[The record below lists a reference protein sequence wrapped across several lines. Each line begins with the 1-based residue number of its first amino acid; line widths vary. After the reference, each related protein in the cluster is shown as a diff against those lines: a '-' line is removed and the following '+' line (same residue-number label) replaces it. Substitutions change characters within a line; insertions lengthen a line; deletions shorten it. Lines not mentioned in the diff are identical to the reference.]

1 MDKFTSNTMTR
12 RFFINTLLTWSKMV
26 FIFCLLPFDAIL
38 KAAFAGEKGKVAGVQ
53 PCLSLKEIVLKKIHH
68 GNNRFVNPF
77 NSVNFRNPWRMI
89 QWKVFSKNRFK
100 AFYKQERVIPVSIDW
115 EPVRSNKGL
124 SITFIRH
131 SCVMIKDSD
140 KYILVDPV
148 FFGIPGLF
156 KDFSPLAS
164 DIKEMPRPDY
174 VLITHGHYDHLDKP
188 SLASLGKDTHVIA
201 PLGYNEILDDLKI
214 NRRTQMDWFDTFSE
228 GKLEITLL
236 PCNHW
241 TMRNPFVGPNRSLW
255 GSFLIKTAG
264 GFTIYISG
272 DTGYFEGFRE
282 IGEEFSIDLAI
293 FNLGAYEPRWFMAAS
308 HMNPHETVRAFQELR
323 ARHLLIVHWGTFRL
337 GDEPVH
343 YPPIDLK
350 RELEKQ
356 GISDRLVDLKHGQS
370 LFYDDF
376 VKPYIM
382 RPA

>member
-1 MDKFTSNTMTR
+1 MTR
-12 RFFINTLLTWSKMV
+12 RFFINKLLAWSKTA
-26 FIFCLLPFDAIL
+26 FILCILPFDSIF
-38 KAAFAGEKGKVAGVQ
+38 KAAFAGEKGNVAAAQ
-53 PCLSLKEIVLKKIHH
+53 PCLSLREIVLKKFHH
-68 GNNRFVNPF
+68 GKDRFVNPF

-89 QWKVFSKNRFK
+89 QWKLFSKNHFK
-100 AFYKQERVIPVSIDW
+100 AFYKQEPVIPVSIDW
-115 EPVRSNKGL
+115 EPVKHSKGL
-124 SITFIRH
+124 SITFIKH
-131 SCVMIKDSD
+131 ACVMIKDTD

-164 DIKEMPRPDY
+164 DIKEMPPPDY

-188 SLASLGKDTHVIA
+188 SLASLRKDTHVIT
-201 PLGYNEILDDLKI
+201 PLGYNEIFDDLKMNQRI
-214 NRRTQMDWFDTFSE
+214 QMDWFDTFSE
-228 GKLEITLL
+228 NKLEITLL

-255 GSFLIKTAG
+255 GSFLIKTADG
-264 GFTIYISG
+264 LTIYISG
-272 DTGYFEGFRE
+272 DTGYFKSFSE

-308 HMNPHETVRAFQELR
+308 HMNPGEAVRAFRELR

-343 YPPIDLK
+343 FPPIDLK
-350 RELEKQ
+350 RELEKE
-356 GISDRLVDLKHGQS
+356 GISDRLVDLKHGQT

-376 VKPYIM
+376 AKPYIM